1 VSTRGSVVGTSPEL
15 RRGLDLVD
23 RVVDDHRG
31 LVERNLGIDAIQGAD
46 RLPPLG
52 GGNIGEAIDNTAKL
66 LAAARKANVPIAYAR
81 VVYADDGSD
90 SSVFCLKSPNL
101 AKLTESA
108 PGSQIV
114 DALSPEPGDYIV
126 RRIQPS
132 AFFGTNLAAWL
143 IGAGI
148 DTVIVTG
155 CTTSGCVRAS
165 VVDSMSYNFKTI
177 VATDCVGDRAMAPH
191 RANLFDME
199 QKYADMMTSEEI
211 IPLLSE

>member
-1 VSTRGSVVGTSPEL
+1 MTDDTF
-15 RRGLDLVD
+15 DLEVYE
-23 RVVDDHRG
+23 RQGYGGKSGFGHKPAVIVVDFVNG
-31 LVERNLGIDAIQGAD
+31 FAD
-46 RLPPLG
+46 PDQFG
-52 GGNIGEAIDNTAKL
+52 GGNISEAIDNTAKL
-66 LAAARKANVPIAYAR
+66 LSAARKARAPIAYTR

-90 SSVFCLKSPNL
+90 TGIFCLKAPNL
-101 AKLTESA
+101 AKLTEDA

-114 DALSPEPGDYIV
+114 DALLPQPGDYIV
-126 RRIQPS
+126 RKIQPS
-132 AFFGTNLAAWL
+132 AFFGTNLSAWL
-143 IGAGI
+143 ISKGI

-199 QKYADMMTSEEI
+199 EKYADLMTHEEI
-211 IPLLSE
+211 IPLLSN